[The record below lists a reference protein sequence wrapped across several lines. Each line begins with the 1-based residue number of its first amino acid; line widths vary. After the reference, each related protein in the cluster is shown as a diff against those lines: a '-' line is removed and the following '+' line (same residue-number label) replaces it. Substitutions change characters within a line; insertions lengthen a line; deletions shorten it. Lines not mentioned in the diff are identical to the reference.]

1 MVAPLQARHLRCAMA
16 SHHRRSHHHLV
27 GVTGSIRHPP
37 SPGMGCSHPHRLS
50 RRRRLVVV
58 VVGTVRPLFREGTV
72 SPLRPLGQAERS
84 VSPCNSP
91 LRLHRVGKITGEPPK
106 RCMLG
111 AVGPSSSFSSSWEVA
126 SLFQHAASPWR
137 RVGWRTDKHA
147 EGRAG
152 LTAWWGACSLRQV
165 PHSSKPSHG
174 ILVGSYP

>member
-1 MVAPLQARHLRCAMA
+1 MVIN
-16 SHHRRSHHHLV
+16 HHWTPCST
-27 GVTGSIRHPP
+27 TGSWSYMMPTPKNIK
-37 SPGMGCSHPHRLS
+37 
-50 RRRRLVVV
+50 
-58 VVGTVRPLFREGTV
+58 GTVRPLFREGTV

-152 LTAWWGACSLRQV
+152 LTAWWLLGSLFTATGAPFIKTISWDTR
-165 PHSSKPSHG
+165 G
-174 ILVGSYP
+174 IIPVKLSINTGTGSVCCGAWPADRRCCNAIQ